1 MRIGKAL
8 IASYA
13 GLCVLSLIL
22 IPVSVYGWFGVE
34 EDPLAAVYAILLA
47 MPWSLLLGELD
58 VKSEIIWINIALL
71 AGAML
76 LNIVLIFGFI
86 RLLGSKFRGK

>member
-1 MRIGKAL
+1 LRIGKAL
-8 IASYA
+8 IVSYA

-47 MPWSLLLGELD
+47 TPWSLLLGELD
-58 VKSEIIWINIALL
+58 VKSEIIWINIALR
-71 AGAML
+71 AGGML
-76 LNIVLIFGFI
+76 INLVLMFGIF
-86 RLLGSKFRGK
+86 RLLKSKFRGN